1 VLEQNLILDLG
12 GYLYANPLD
21 DELVAGEC
29 KWPTGSDVLGTLANR
44 AELVCGGASR
54 TLLFLFS
61 KTGFTDECK
70 ADALRLGNVRLVT
83 VDEMF
88 EL

>member
-1 VLEQNLILDLG
+1 V
-12 GYLYANPLD
+12 
-21 DELVAGEC
+21 ELV
-29 KWPTGSDVLGTLANR
+29 SD
-44 AELVCGGASR
+44 GASR

-61 KTGFTDECK
+61 KPGFTDECK
-70 ADALRLGNVRLVT
+70 ADVLRRGNVRLVT